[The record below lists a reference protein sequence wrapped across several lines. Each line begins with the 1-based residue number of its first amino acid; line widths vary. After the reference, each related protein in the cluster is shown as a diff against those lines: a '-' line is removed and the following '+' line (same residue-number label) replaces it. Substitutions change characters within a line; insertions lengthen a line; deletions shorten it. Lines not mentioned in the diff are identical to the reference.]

1 MENMQDV
8 IDRLKAKRTEH
19 TNAVDRINKAIEL
32 LGSNGVTRPNHG
44 TTTNSSA
51 PKTMSLAAR
60 RKISIAMKA
69 RHSARRNGAARIAA
83 PKKLHWTQTPEG
95 RKKFAKIRAKANHRK
110 AA

>member
-8 IDRLKAKRTEH
+8 IDRLKVKRAEH
-19 TNAVDRINKAIEL
+19 TNAVERIDKAIEL
-32 LGSNGVTRPNHG
+32 LGSNGATRTSNG
-44 TTTNSSA
+44 LTTTSSA

-69 RHSARRNGAARIAA
+69 RHAARRNGAAQSAA
-83 PKKLHWTQTPEG
+83 STKVHWTQTPEG
-95 RKKFAKIRAKANHRK
+95 RKKFARIRAKANRK

>member
-8 IDRLKAKRTEH
+8 IDRLKTKRAEH
-19 TNAVDRINKAIEL
+19 TNAVIRIDRAIEVL
-32 LGSNGVTRPNHG
+32 TSDGAKSTARG
-44 TTTNSSA
+44 TTTKLT
-51 PKTMSLAAR
+51 KTMSPAAR

-69 RHSARRNGAARIAA
+69 RHARARNGMTRSAA

-95 RKKFAKIRAKANHRK
+95 RKKFAAIRAKSHRK

>member
-1 MENMQDV
+1 MENMQDL
-8 IDRLKAKRTEH
+8 IDRLKARRAEH
-19 TNAVDRINKAIEL
+19 ASAVDRIDRAINAL
-32 LGSNGVTRPNHG
+32 TNNRAASASRG
-44 TTTNSSA
+44 TTASTSA

-69 RHSARRNGAARIAA
+69 RHAKAKNSAGRSTG

-95 RKKFAKIRAKANHRK
+95 RKKFAAIRAKSHRK